1 MMNEYSEWIP
11 GINVAVDNAV
21 DQDFEVNLADSTR
34 LAFRVAYAVVRHRED
49 AEDIAQEAL
58 TTAYRKL
65 RMLRQPDRFRAW
77 LVRIT
82 WRLAIDHQRS
92 AKRRMSREH
101 APDIASEP
109 SAPDVLALQERSDR
123 LWGAIDTLPEKLRM
137 VTVLAGIEEHDI
149 REVGLLL
156 DLPEGTVKSRLFL
169 ARQRLRELLK

>member
-1 MMNEYSEWIP
+1 MAEDLAHE
-11 GINVAVDNAV
+11 
-21 DQDFEVNLADSTR
+21 FEVRLEESSR
-34 LAFRVAYAVVRHRED
+34 LAFRVAYGVVRHRED
-49 AEDIAQEAL
+49 AEDVAQEAL
-58 TTAYRKL
+58 TKAYRNL
-65 RMLRQPDRFRAW
+65 RMLRHPDRFRAW

-92 AKRRMSREH
+92 AKRRGNREWTPT
-101 APDIASEP
+101 AFASQDA
-109 SAPDVLALQERSDR
+109 SDVLASRERSAR
-123 LWGAIDTLPEKLRM
+123 LWEAIDALPEKLRL